1 MPQQHLDRLT
11 AIDASFLLQE
21 QDTTHMHIGGVVIF
35 DGPSPDVDEFTRHI
49 GSRLGLVPRYRQKV
63 VDGPLH
69 LGRPMWIDDPHFNL
83 AYHVRETALPAPG
96 SEEQLRNL
104 TSRVFSQ
111 RLDRSKPLWEM
122 WLVQNLEGGRFAL
135 ITKTHHSLIDGV
147 AGADLLTTLFDL
159 SPDADADADAP
170 GDGLEPWQPTPEPSR
185 AQLAAHELSGVLADG
200 VGAATGLL
208 GAVGDPGALLETV
221 RDRATG
227 LGEVVWTALN
237 PPPASPI
244 TVKPGPHRR
253 FEMVFEDLE
262 DFKRIKRAFDS
273 TVNDVVLAVVAG
285 ALAKFFHA
293 RGLHTEGVELRAA
306 VPISVRAKGQ
316 EGAMGN
322 QLTQIVCPLPVYIT
336 DPAERV
342 RFCKEAMDGIKSSK
356 QALGAETIA
365 NAEGFAPP
373 TILAQATRLNFSS
386 RLYSLLVTNIPGP
399 QFPLYVL
406 GRRLERMCP
415 VAFLGGDHALAIA
428 VISYDGSINFG
439 LIADRDAIPD
449 LDVLAQGIEASVAE
463 LVSLADEREHTGD
476 VSRANGRTR

>member
-21 QDTTHMHIGGVVIF
+21 HDTTHMHIGGVVIF
-35 DGPSPDVDEFTRHI
+35 HGPSPDVDEFTRHI

-83 AYHVRETALPAPG
+83 TYHVRETALPAPG

-135 ITKTHHSLIDGV
+135 ITKTHHALIDGV

-159 SPDADADADAP
+159 SPDADADAVDD
-170 GDGLEPWQPTPEPSR
+170 GHGLEAWQPTPEPSR
-185 AQLAAHELSGVLADG
+185 AQLAARELSGVVTDG
-200 VGAATGLL
+200 VDAATGLL
-208 GAVGDPGALLETV
+208 GAVTSPGRLLETV

-227 LGEVVWTALN
+227 LGEVVWAGLN

-262 DFKRIKRAFDS
+262 DFKRVKRAFDS

-293 RGLHTEGVELRAA
+293 RGLRTEGVELRAA
-306 VPISVRAKGQ
+306 VPISVRTTEQA
-316 EGAMGN
+316 GALGN

-386 RLYSLLVTNIPGP
+386 RFYSLLVTNIPGP

-415 VAFLGGDHALAIA
+415 VAFLGGEHALAVAIM
-428 VISYDGSINFG
+428 SYDGSINFG

-463 LVSLADEREHTGD
+463 LVSLAE
-476 VSRANGRTR
+476 